1 MLCMLLSKLSV
12 QLSSHIMIACRATS
26 LVLPLYSAG
35 ANQSERNEAIRKY
48 AERSPPRFLVSRSS
62 SCEAV
67 RDKLHISQLRV
78 TLLDVDI
85 ERSRENHQII
95 VFLSC
100 NGTTI
105 VISGQ

>member
-1 MLCMLLSKLSV
+1 MKRSESMLSDLHAISGFSKQ
-12 QLSSHIMIACRATS
+12 QLH
-26 LVLPLYSAG
+26 
-35 ANQSERNEAIRKY
+35 
-48 AERSPPRFLVSRSS
+48 
-62 SCEAV
+62 EAV

-105 VISGQ
+105 ALSPGSKREKRSKEAESPTGHLVKQ